1 MDNSV
6 ISAQALQALLSAPKA
21 EQDAE
26 LARVNAFLAGLTPAE
41 RVIWGLAYLPGTQDR
56 KSVV

>member
-41 RVIWGLAYLPGTQDR
+41 RVIWGLA
-56 KSVV
+56 